1 MLKLVKTV
9 RPPNIKV
16 FGVGGAGNNVM
27 ERMLSNTARGVE
39 LIAVNTDI
47 QALARSSAPF
57 KLLLGK
63 TGLGGLIYPD
73 KGEAAASEY
82 SHAIRAFLKGADMAI
97 LIGGMGGGTGSGAHP
112 VLAKIAREMK
122 IVTVGVVF
130 QPFEFEGTKRNRVAK
145 EGLKRLSH
153 QVNSLI
159 VLPQDQLMNTMGD
172 ETEIDQYFIEADAVL
187 SNTVRCITD
196 ISHNPGLVNSDFEDV
211 MTVLRSPNRATV
223 GMGIAEGTDR
233 ATVAT
238 KKAINNLKIF
248 NDDAINVKA
257 LLVGISASK
266 NSLTM
271 SEVNQAM
278 NVARL
283 VADDNA
289 QIILGASY
297 DESLHE
303 SLRVTIIAVSPTS
316 LR

>member
-9 RPPNIKV
+9 RPPTIKV

-27 ERMLSNTARGVE
+27 ERMISNISRGVE
-39 LIAVNTDI
+39 LIAVNSDI

-63 TGLGGLIYPD
+63 TGLGDLIYPD

-82 SHAIRAFLKGADMAI
+82 CHAIRAFLKGADMAI
-97 LIGGMGGGTGSGAHP
+97 LIGGMGGGTGSGSLP

-122 IVTVGVVF
+122 ILTIGVVYL
-130 QPFEFEGTKRNRVAK
+130 PFEFEGTKRNRVAK
-145 EGLKRLSH
+145 EGLKRLTH
-153 QVNSLI
+153 HVNSLI
-159 VLPQDQLMNTMGD
+159 VLPQDQLMTTMGE

-196 ISHNPGLVNSDFEDV
+196 ISHNPGLVNPDFVDV
-211 MTVLRSPNRATV
+211 KTVFQKPCRTTV
-223 GMGIAEGTDR
+223 GTGIAEGTDR
-233 ATVAT
+233 ATVAAE
-238 KKAINNLKIF
+238 KAIASLKIF
-248 NDDAINVKA
+248 NDNTINTTA

-266 NSLTM
+266 SGLTM

-278 NVARL
+278 NVARS
-283 VADDNA
+283 VVDIDA
-289 QIILGASY
+289 QITFGASY

-316 LR
+316 PR